1 MVKRF
6 LFETRIGDWLLALIE
21 KLGIV
26 IVDADQVK

>member
-6 LFETRIGDWLLALIE
+6 LFETRIGDWLLSLIE